1 MEGGGGA
8 PPPRARTGSVHVDF
22 NGDPDPFTELIAS
35 LRAAISAGEVMS
47 ASFLDTLVATFY
59 EENQRFQDLEKKMM
73 AHAAGRK
80 AARASAL
87 TNTQELAYLA
97 DEVAAVR
104 VLAVETLEGLRA
116 AEEACGCVDKICA
129 DCGGAPIPTETWCQ
143 AVALC
148 ERIKSQFTEQG
159 LLPHAGGL
167 WEEKLVS
174 FAPAVGGGGG
184 GGGGEPLF
192 RYVPL
197 KPLQFRTPHR
207 MAEQQAVVRSVADFE
222 QLSREPFNA
231 VFAAGTNSGKSF
243 LLCRVAITLVEQ
255 QRVNNVVVLS
265 ADADTVAQAG
275 SPYRA
280 VYAAVKAAHGQFDIY
295 PFTEKQLKQ
304 IVDWQEKRRKDAAEG
319 KGEYDPVLIVL
330 DDVDDVVRSL
340 LIQLKLPQ
348 RVHPHTRPRARLR
361 RKKAPRCL
369 RFSSA
374 AATSTFTCVCCHRPA
389 TVPLLPRSR
398 PTRGSSFSHRCPL
411 SRCVTCPSP

>member
-1 MEGGGGA
+1 MEGGA
-8 PPPRARTGSVHVDF
+8 PPPRARAGSVHVDF
-22 NGDPDPFTELIAS
+22 DGHPDPLTELIAS
-35 LRAAISAGEVMS
+35 LRAAVSAGEVIS
-47 ASFLDTLVATFY
+47 ASILDTLVAAF
-59 EENQRFQDLEKKMM
+59 EEKNQLAHDLM

-80 AARASAL
+80 AAQASAL
-87 TNTQELAYLA
+87 TNTHELAYLA

-129 DCGGAPIPTETWCQ
+129 DCGGAPFPTETWCQ

-159 LLPHAGGL
+159 LLDDAGGL
-167 WEEKLVS
+167 WKEKLVS

-184 GGGGEPLF
+184 GGGEPRF

-197 KPLQFRTPHR
+197 KPLQFRTPER

-265 ADADTVAQAG
+265 ADVDTVVQAG
-275 SPYRA
+275 SPYHA
-280 VYAAVKAAHGQFDIY
+280 VCAAVKAAHGQFDIY
-295 PFTEKQLKQ
+295 PFTEKKLKD
-304 IVDWQEKRRKDAAEG
+304 IVDWQEKRRKAAAEG
-319 KGEYDPVLIVL
+319 KSEYDPVLIVL

-340 LIQLKLPQ
+340 LIQLLNCRSAFTPN
-348 RVHPHTRPRARLR
+348 RPRALR
-361 RKKAPRCL
+361 RKAPLCWRC
-369 RFSSA
+369 SSA

-398 PTRGSSFSHRCPL
+398 PTRGSSFSPRCPL

>member
-1 MEGGGGA
+1 MEGGA
-8 PPPRARTGSVHVDF
+8 PRARTGSVHVDF
-22 NGDPDPFTELIAS
+22 DGHPDPLTELIAS
-35 LRAAISAGEVMS
+35 LRAAVSAGEVIS
-47 ASFLDTLVATFY
+47 ASILDTLVAAF
-59 EENQRFQDLEKKMM
+59 EEKNQLAHDLM

-87 TNTQELAYLA
+87 TNTHELAYLA

-129 DCGGAPIPTETWCQ
+129 DCGGAPFPTETWCQ

-148 ERIKSQFTEQG
+148 ERIKAQFTEQG
-159 LLPHAGGL
+159 LLDDAGGL
-167 WEEKLVS
+167 WKEKLVS

-184 GGGGEPLF
+184 GGEHQF

-197 KPLQFRTPHR
+197 KPLQLRTPER

-255 QRVNNVVVLS
+255 QRVNNVFVLS
-265 ADADTVAQAG
+265 ADVDTVAQAG
-275 SPYRA
+275 SPYHA
-280 VYAAVKAAHGQFDIY
+280 VYAAVKAAHGQFKALK
-295 PFTEKQLKQ
+295 FMEKSLADL
-304 IVDWQEKRRKDAAEG
+304 VDWQEKRRKDAAEG

-340 LIQLKLPQ
+340 LIQLLNCRSAFTPTPAPSPAPAGKKRLAAGAFQ
-348 RVHPHTRPRARLR
+348 TRPPHQHFPVCAVTDQQPCPRA
-361 RKKAPRCL
+361 
-369 RFSSA
+369 
-374 AATSTFTCVCCHRPA
+374 HIQ
-389 TVPLLPRSR
+389 
-398 PTRGSSFSHRCPL
+398 G
-411 SRCVTCPSP
+411 